1 MNREFEGKC
10 DEVHELNDKLL
21 KVIKLK
27 NDNENR
33 FKADFEDTIRVYEEN
48 LDFLNNENNSL
59 GSLVIF
65 LLKFLI
71 FILISLKNIIK
82 LPNQK

>member
-1 MNREFEGKC
+1 MT
-10 DEVHELNDKLL
+10 
-21 KVIKLK
+21 KLK

-33 FKADFEDTIRVYEEN
+33 FKADFEDTRRVYEEN

-71 FILISLKNIIK
+71 VILISLKNIIK